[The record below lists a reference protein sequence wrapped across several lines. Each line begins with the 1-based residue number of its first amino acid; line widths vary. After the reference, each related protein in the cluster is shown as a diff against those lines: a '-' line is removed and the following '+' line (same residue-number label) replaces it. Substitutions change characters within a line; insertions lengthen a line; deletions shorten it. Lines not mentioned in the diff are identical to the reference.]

1 MKRKSILVFIV
12 FLLTAMNLSVANA
25 EIKVVNNECP
35 VYVSS
40 HIIGSDILPYP
51 PGNCSV
57 MGLITGFSGSQFPM
71 DAQFKTVTVF
81 TALAHYRPMLS
92 TLVLTDNTGTI
103 VLNRYEFAA
112 KFDYVGASYTQIMS
126 WKVRFP
132 QPGIYAFNMFID
144 GILVGYYPIC
154 VSSK

>member
-12 FLLTAMNLSVANA
+12 LWLTSMTMSVAYA

-51 PGNCSV
+51 QGNCSV
-57 MGLITGFSGSQFPM
+57 MGLITGFSGLQFPM
-71 DAQFKTVTVF
+71 DVEFKTLTVF
-81 TALAHYRPMLS
+81 TSLAHYRPMLS
-92 TLVLTDNTGTI
+92 TLVLTDNTGKM
-103 VLNRYEFAA
+103 VLNRYEFAT
-112 KFDYVGASYTQIMS
+112 KFDYAGASYTQIMS

-132 QPGIYAFNMFID
+132 KPGIYAFNMFID

-154 VSSK
+154 VSPR